1 MTVAAVLLLLPTLIN
16 LLIPDKAMDY
26 KQLSIDAFGSEWQ
39 IPITTAEGVSVQCE
53 FEADDL
59 ISRTWQCRDSTT
71 ITTQFVESVDDPEN
85 TLRRMIR
92 ATTGFF
98 PGNDAH
104 VGHSDDGRAHI
115 LSDDA
120 LGLDGWAV
128 PTIALSLDGSG
139 DQEGSTAVVIIS
151 GDASSYYSSVIW
163 GSMAQ
168 ARGVSY
174 GEELPLASAGTGE
187 QKETSND
194 DSDQPVPPI
203 DMTPQ
208 QGLLTPYGNE
218 DV

>member
-1 MTVAAVLLLLPTLIN
+1 MTVATVLLLLPTFIN
-16 LLIPDKAMDY
+16 MLIPDKAMDY

-39 IPITTAEGVSVQCE
+39 IPITTAEGASVQCE
-53 FEADDL
+53 LDADDF

-71 ITTQFVESVDDPEN
+71 ITTQFVEGVDDPEN

-92 ATTGFF
+92 ATNGFS

-104 VGHSDDGRAHI
+104 VGSSNDGRAHI

-120 LGLDGWAV
+120 RGIVPWAI

-139 DQEGSTAVVIIS
+139 DEEGKTAVVIIS
-151 GDASSYYSSVIW
+151 GDAASYYSSAIW

-168 ARGVSY
+168 ERGVPYS
-174 GEELPLASAGTGE
+174 EELPLAGAGTGE
-187 QKETSND
+187 QNDETSD
-194 DSDQPVPPI
+194 DFDQQVPPL
-203 DMTPQ
+203 DRAPQ
-208 QGLLTPYGNE
+208 QGLLTPSGNE